1 MCSSQYIILCIP
13 QTYTKFPSNYC
24 TKLYAPN
31 MLPLDRVKITYH
43 ILYLKSGFVLLNCA
57 IIDKFGVYRFCFN
70 LIIVKNRSMTP

>member
-1 MCSSQYIILCIP
+1 
-13 QTYTKFPSNYC
+13 
-24 TKLYAPN
+24 

-43 ILYLKSGFVLLNCA
+43 VLYLKSGFVLLNCA